1 MITAKQLKQAGIGRV
16 ELAGYLCRQAAR
28 AQNDDSSESAWFD
41 TLWDG
46 GTYYKNYTLKDCLY
60 ELDSDMTIDEL
71 VIGMKEM
78 DGEDGDE
85 NT

>member
-1 MITAKQLKQAGIGRV
+1 MITAAQLKKAGISRI

-46 GTYYKNYTLKDCLY
+46 GTYYKEYTLKDCLY
-60 ELDSDMTIDEL
+60 ELDSDMTIEEL
-71 VIGMKEM
+71 VNSMKEI
-78 DGEDGDE
+78 DEEDE
-85 NT
+85 S